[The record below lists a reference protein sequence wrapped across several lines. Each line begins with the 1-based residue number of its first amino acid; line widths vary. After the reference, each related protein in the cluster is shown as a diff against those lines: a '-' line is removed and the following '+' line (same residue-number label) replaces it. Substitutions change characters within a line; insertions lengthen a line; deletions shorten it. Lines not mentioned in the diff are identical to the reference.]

1 MKSLQELLT
10 AIEVVDSMNPSNV
23 NVQKLAYH
31 SGRVEP
37 GTMFVCVRGY
47 ETDGHK
53 FAGQAV
59 EKGAS
64 VLVVEEFLPHLNV
77 PQYKVENSRAAL
89 AALADKYFDHPSKD
103 LNIIGITGTNG
114 KTSSSF
120 MVDSIFKE
128 AGVNRGLIGTVMMR
142 YGDEVIPS
150 VLTTPESL
158 DLHENFFRMRKSK
171 VTDVTMEVSSSALE
185 LKRVGNVDFDYV
197 ALNNISREHVDL
209 HGSFEAY
216 YKAKASLIREAKEE
230 AWAVLNLDDERSA
243 SLVNETKASVFT
255 YAIEDSRA
263 DLHCTNVDLS
273 TGRGKFSVR
282 LNRPIHLPD
291 QTIPP
296 QSFEIELLIAGYH
309 SIYNALCA
317 VSMGLLNGIAIPVIQ
332 KGLNQFK
339 GVERRFQIIYED
351 DFMIVDD
358 HFANTGNIN
367 ASLDTLTKMNYEE
380 LHMVYAIRGSRGVI
394 TNRESAETLAA
405 WVSQLG
411 LKRIIAT
418 KSQDSVGKKDTV
430 QEEELE
436 VFTEVMNEVGVEVVT
451 YDTLQEAVVESLN
464 RAKKND
470 LVFLAGSQGMDF
482 GAKYILEELAERH
495 PENKENILAP
505 LKERVAGVDETTLQ

>member
-1 MKSLQELLT
+1 MKQRSRKMKSLQELLT
-10 AIEVVDSMNPSNV
+10 AIEVVDSMNSSNV

-37 GTMFVCVRGY
+37 GTLFVCVRGY

-120 MVDSIFKE
+120 MVDSILKE

-158 DLHENFFRMRKSK
+158 DIHEHFFRMKKSK

-216 YKAKASLIREAKEE
+216 YKAKASLIREAK
-230 AWAVLNLDDERSA
+230 
-243 SLVNETKASVFT
+243 
-255 YAIEDSRA
+255 
-263 DLHCTNVDLS
+263 
-273 TGRGKFSVR
+273 
-282 LNRPIHLPD
+282 
-291 QTIPP
+291 
-296 QSFEIELLIAGYH
+296 
-309 SIYNALCA
+309 
-317 VSMGLLNGIAIPVIQ
+317 
-332 KGLNQFK
+332 
-339 GVERRFQIIYED
+339 
-351 DFMIVDD
+351 
-358 HFANTGNIN
+358 
-367 ASLDTLTKMNYEE
+367 
-380 LHMVYAIRGSRGVI
+380 
-394 TNRESAETLAA
+394 
-405 WVSQLG
+405 
-411 LKRIIAT
+411 
-418 KSQDSVGKKDTV
+418 
-430 QEEELE
+430 
-436 VFTEVMNEVGVEVVT
+436 
-451 YDTLQEAVVESLN
+451 
-464 RAKKND
+464 
-470 LVFLAGSQGMDF
+470 
-482 GAKYILEELAERH
+482 
-495 PENKENILAP
+495 
-505 LKERVAGVDETTLQ
+505 